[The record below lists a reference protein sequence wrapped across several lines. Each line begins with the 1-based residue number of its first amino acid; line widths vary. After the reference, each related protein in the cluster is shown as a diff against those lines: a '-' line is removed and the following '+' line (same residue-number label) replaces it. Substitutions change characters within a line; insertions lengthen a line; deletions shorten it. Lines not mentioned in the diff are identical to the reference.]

1 MDFLSLLTGWD
12 YLITVIVIISAGIGF
27 MRGMIKTVFDL
38 GSWVAAFIAA
48 PLVSP
53 SITKFIGV
61 EAYPWAGLLI
71 GFVGVFFLIRLI
83 GVLLSKG
90 IDTVGLRGADRSLG
104 GFLGLARAALLVL
117 GLATA
122 ATLLD
127 MNKQPAWTNAL
138 SKPVLELFSNTAL
151 TYFPDLKKLKPARS
165 RA

>member
-1 MDFLSLLTGWD
+1 MLTGWD
-12 YLITVIVIISAGIGF
+12 YLIAVIAIISVGLGF

-53 SITKFIGV
+53 DITKFIGV

-71 GFVGVFFLIRLI
+71 GFVGVFFVVRLV
-83 GVLLSKG
+83 GVVLSKG
-90 IDTVGLRGADRSLG
+90 IDTVGLKGADRSLG
-104 GFLGLARAALLVL
+104 GVLGLARAALIVTA
-117 GLATA
+117 LATA

-138 SKPVLELFSNTAL
+138 SKPALDLFSSTVL
-151 TYFPDLKKLKPARS
+151 TYFPDLKKLKPART